1 MSPQAVASPEELEHF
16 ARELKQFTTQLRDST
31 ARLQGQFTN
40 LGDTWRDQEQQ
51 KFAQEF
57 QQTMRVLQQFT
68 RSADQQIPFL
78 QRKAQRLR
86 EYLNQR

>member
-1 MSPQAVASPEELEHF
+1 MTAQRVCKVSSTTWVTLGANQEH
-16 ARELKQFTTQLRDST
+16 
-31 ARLQGQFTN
+31 
-40 LGDTWRDQEQQ
+40 Q

-57 QQTMRVLQQFT
+57 QQTMRVLHQFT
-68 RSADQQIPFL
+68 RAADQQIPFL

>member
-31 ARLQGQFTN
+31 ARLQGQFTG

>member
-1 MSPQAVASPEELEHF
+1 MVALLERF
-16 ARELKQFTTQLRDST
+16 AQELKAYTTQLREST
-31 ARLQGQFTN
+31 ARLNGQFHN

-51 KFAQEF
+51 KFAQELL
-57 QQTMRVLQQFT
+57 QTMRVLDQFT

-78 QRKAQRLR
+78 LRKAQRLR

>member
-16 ARELKQFTTQLRDST
+16 ARELKQFTTQLRDSS
-31 ARLQGQFTN
+31 ARLQGQFVN

-68 RSADQQIPFL
+68 RSVDQQIPFL